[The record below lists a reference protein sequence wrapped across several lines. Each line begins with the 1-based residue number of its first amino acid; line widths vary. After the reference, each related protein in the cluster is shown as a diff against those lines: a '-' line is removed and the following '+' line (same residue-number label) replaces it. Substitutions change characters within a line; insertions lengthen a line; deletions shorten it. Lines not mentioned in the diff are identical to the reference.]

1 MSGQLAPSSETLI
14 ATTKAYLK
22 VFDALDPSTIEHVQT
37 DSYKHQM
44 APASLGMSAAFTK
57 QTFAEHLGR
66 LSGAL
71 SNFPVT
77 PIKIYANPTLSQVT
91 MWVTGVPIFH
101 ENLKDGNP
109 EDWNIKNEYIWVLTM
124 DKSGEKVEEV
134 LEFLD
139 SKTTELLMPLV
150 FRALGNKAKID
161 GTAESGK
168 YCLLIQSGGYLQLT

>member
-1 MSGQLAPSSETLI
+1 MSDQSTPSSETLI
-14 ATTKAYLK
+14 ATAKAFFK

-44 APASLGMSAAFTK
+44 APASLGLPAIFTK

-66 LSGAL
+66 LGGAL
-71 SNFPVT
+71 SNFPMT
-77 PIKIYANPTLSQVT
+77 LIKTYANPTLSQVT
-91 MWVTGVPIFH
+91 IWAKSAPIFR

-109 EDWNIKNEYIWVLTM
+109 GDWNIKNEYIWVLTM
-124 DKSGEKVEEV
+124 DKSGRKVDEV

-161 GTAESGK
+161 GTPETGRR
-168 YCLLIQSGGYLQLT
+168 CLAVQSCECL